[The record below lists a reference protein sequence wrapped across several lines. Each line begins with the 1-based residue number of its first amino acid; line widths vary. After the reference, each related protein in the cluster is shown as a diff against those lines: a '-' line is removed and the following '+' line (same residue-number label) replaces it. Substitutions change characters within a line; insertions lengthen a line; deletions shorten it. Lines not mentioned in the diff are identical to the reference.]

1 MTDALRV
8 AAARRWFRERG
19 HDVIE
24 AGGARI
30 VATPDAP
37 DVWDANFAL
46 PDGPRADRGAD
57 PQAMLAALDAAMPH
71 SAWRVVVTDALCD
84 PAVEASLALA
94 GFTQGDPLIEMLA
107 TDPVRPAHP
116 PAPVTLQPVRTEA
129 DWAALVTLVEID
141 HAEGKRTG
149 EIDAEVGAGLIAT
162 MRRRC
167 PGEYHLLIADGTPAG
182 YGLALACPNGLGLL
196 ENLFTLPAMRGRG
209 LMSAFIAEAVARL
222 RAGGCDGVFLDALAH
237 EEAKGLYARLGFRPV
252 AVARQWTR
260 LIAVNTNRPST
271 KWQS

>member
-19 HDVIE
+19 HEIIE

-37 DVWDANFAL
+37 NVWDANFAL
-46 PDGPRADRGAD
+46 PDSPRADRDAD
-57 PQAMLAALDAAMPH
+57 PQAMLGALDAAMPH
-71 SAWRVVVTDALCD
+71 TPWRVVVTDALCD

-94 GFTQGDPLIEMLA
+94 GFTQGGPLIEMLA
-107 TDPVRPAHP
+107 TGPVRPAHP
-116 PAPVTLQPVRTEA
+116 PAPVTIQPVRTEA
-129 DWAALVTLVEID
+129 DWAALVTLIEID

-149 EIDAEVGAGLIAT
+149 EVDAEIGAGLIAT

-167 PGEYHLLIADGTPAG
+167 PGDYYLLIADGAPAG

-196 ENLFTLPAMRGRG
+196 ENLFTLPEKRGRG
-209 LMSAFIAEAVARL
+209 VMSAFIADAVARL
-222 RAGGCDGVFLDALAH
+222 RAQGCDGVFLDALAY
-237 EEAKGLYARLGFRPV
+237 EDAKALYARLGFRPI
-252 AVARQWTR
+252 AVVRQWTR
-260 LIAVNTNRPST
+260 RVGV
-271 KWQS
+271 